1 MLINILLNIHVVGGT
16 LLLILG
22 LSQIIWPKFGMRHV
36 RVGQLYVALMLV
48 VCMTAM
54 YVSLQRLQESGE
66 HGGHV
71 FLLMMSLFSLYGTIS
86 GYMLGKFKHQRGLFL
101 GRVMV
106 VYGVLVGLFMLTI
119 TLYYWSLLG
128 MIAAVFTLLQMMGT
142 IQDARHHFQL
152 QKEMPHGPRFWIF
165 GHAGRMMGSYIACV
179 TAFLVN
185 VVPCP
190 YPIVL
195 WLGPTFIGGALIIWF
210 NKRLARGGRK

>member
-1 MLINILLNIHVVGGT
+1 MLIDTLLYVHVVGGT
-16 LLLILG
+16 LLLLLG

-36 RVGQLYVALMLV
+36 RIGQLYVALMLV
-48 VCMTAM
+48 VCITAM
-54 YVSLQRLQESGE
+54 YVSLQRLQEPGE

-86 GYMLGKFKHQRGLFL
+86 GFILGKFKGNRGLFL
-101 GRVMV
+101 GKVMV
-106 VYGVLVGLFMLTI
+106 VYGVLVFFFMLTI
-119 TLYYWSLLG
+119 TIYYWSLLG
-128 MIAAVFTLLQMMGT
+128 IIASVFTSLQLMGT
-142 IQDARHHFQL
+142 IQDARFHFRL

-210 NKRLARGGRK
+210 NKRLAKGGK